1 MAGRLTQAGRV
12 RYEYDAEGRV
22 VTRTEGRR
30 WGTRRCW
37 YYTWTSDNRLQRL
50 TTPDGETWHYTYDA
64 LGRRL
69 SKQQLKNGQ
78 PWREI
83 RYLWDG
89 HTLAEE
95 TRLRDSFSLTA
106 AMTAISNAAPSGIT
120 NPAASARSPRQTWS
134 LPRTVPAGSPTPS
147 LPTRSARRANLS
159 PPKAKSR
166 GRPAPIWGAVQE
178 LKRERTDCPL
188 RFPGQYH
195 DDESDLHYNH
205 QRYYDP
211 ATGRYLTPDPLGL
224 AGGDSLC
231 GMWRIQWWRW
241 IRWG

>member
-1 MAGRLTQAGRV
+1 MARAPDPGRSCPD
-12 RYEYDAEGRV
+12 EYDAEGRV

-37 YYTWTSDNRLQRL
+37 HYTWTSDNRLQRP

-69 SKQQLKNGQ
+69 SKQLLKNGQ

-95 TRLRDSFSLTA
+95 TRLRYSFSLTA

-120 NPAASARSPRQTWS
+120 NPAASARSPRQT
-134 LPRTVPAGSPTPS
+134 LVPTEDGSRRLTYAV

-166 GRPAPIWGAVQE
+166 GRPAPICGAPC
-178 LKRERTDCPL
+178 R
-188 RFPGQYH
+188 
-195 DDESDLHYNH
+195 S
-205 QRYYDP
+205 
-211 ATGRYLTPDPLGL
+211 
-224 AGGDSLC
+224 
-231 GMWRIQWWRW
+231 
-241 IRWG
+241 